1 MATFRNRH
9 GKWQARVQRKGQQP
23 VSKSFQ
29 SKQDAEKW
37 ARQLESEIDKGSYT
51 NLVLAE
57 RTTFGEVIERY
68 IKEVIIKCRGQLE
81 HTYRLKALARHPIAL
96 LRMTALTPIKV
107 AEYRDERLKILA
119 PASVIHE
126 LAYFS
131 AIINHARREWGISI
145 INPIPLVKKPP
156 ATQGRNRILSEDE
169 LSRLYA
175 ALTPRVKN
183 ANHWML
189 PLVKFALETAMRR
202 GEILGLRWEYVDL
215 QKRIA
220 FIPLTKNG
228 ESRTV
233 PLSSGAIE
241 LLRALPIDLKGRVF
255 PLTGRQVS
263 AAMER
268 ARVKAKLDDWHF
280 HDLRHMAITR
290 LAEKLPNLI
299 ELSAV
304 SGHKSLA
311 MLKRY
316 YHPNPELLAEK
327 LG

>member
-37 ARQLESEIDKGSYT
+37 ARQLESEIDKGSFT

-145 INPIPLVKKPP
+145 VNPIPLVKKPP

-255 PLTGRQVS
+255 PLTCRQVS